1 MSINRILSPSA
12 EGNSKRSRSVFTRL
26 AAMLM
31 VAVIATG
38 CVTGEPMNKQTGATI
53 IGAGVGGLA
62 GSQFGNGRGQLAA
75 VTAGALLGALLG
87 AETGRSLDRADQA
100 YIDRAQQQASVK
112 PLGEPIVWSNPESGH
127 SGTVV
132 ATREGTTQTSG
143 KLCREYHHTVYVG
156 GEPQEAYG
164 TACREVDGSWTVVN

>member
-1 MSINRILSPSA
+1 MSIKRILSPTP
-12 EGNSKRSRSVFTRL
+12 EGQSKRSRSLLMRIGALF
-26 AAMLM
+26 M
-31 VAVIATG
+31 VAVVAAG
-38 CVTGEPMNKQTGATI
+38 CVTGNKQTAGSI
-53 IGAGVGGLA
+53 VGAGVGGLA
-62 GSQFGNGRGQLAA
+62 GSQFGKGRGQLAA
-75 VTAGALLGALLG
+75 VTAGALIGALLG

-100 YIDRAQQQASVK
+100 YIDQAQQQASTR
-112 PLGEPIVWSNPESGH
+112 PLGEPIVWSNPSSGH

-132 ATREGTTQTSG
+132 ATREGTTQNSG